1 MSGFD
6 EVSDPARARNIIQ
19 VTGVERD
26 EFDVFHDCAR
36 LARDASG
43 GEAAAAVVAGLNN
56 AAIAQS
62 PYYSVHSGV
71 AGLEDRIVALP
82 AASGRGKTTLT
93 AALTRQGFDFL
104 SDEALVFTD
113 DGTVLPYPKPFAF
126 SPWSAAVVGVEVGEG
141 ETLATAGDLGVE
153 VAKGGRLTDL
163 IVSEYGQEELTLVSL
178 PKSQAVAA
186 LIEYSFNH
194 YKDPERAFRI
204 ATDVARDLNVWRLE
218 YDDPIEAAELIART
232 LR

>member
-6 EVSDPARARNIIQ
+6 AVSGPARAHNIIQ
-19 VTGVERD
+19 VTGAEHG

-36 LARDASG
+36 LASDASAD
-43 GEAAAAVVAGLNN
+43 EAAAAVVAGLNN
-56 AAIAQS
+56 AAIAHS
-62 PYYSVHSGV
+62 PYYAVHSGV
-71 AGLEDRIVALP
+71 AGVDDRIVALP

-104 SDEALVFTD
+104 SDEALVFSD
-113 DGTVLPYPKPFAF
+113 DGTVIPYPKPFAL
-126 SPWSAAVVGVEVGEG
+126 SQWSAALVGVEAGEG

-163 IVSEYGQEELTLVSL
+163 IVSEYGQEELTLDPL
-178 PKSQAVAA
+178 PKSRAVAA

-194 YKDPERAFRI
+194 FKDPERAFRI
-204 ATDVARDLNVWRLE
+204 ATEVARASRVWKLG
-218 YDDPIEAAELIART
+218 YDSPIEAAELIAHTIR
-232 LR
+232 